1 VEVLGPAPCP
11 LARLRERWRFQVLVK
26 GPDPAAVRETA
37 RAIATVASRLSDPLQ
52 AVVDL
57 RPQNML

>member
-1 VEVLGPAPCP
+1 
-11 LARLRERWRFQVLVK
+11 VK
-26 GPDPAAVRETA
+26 GADPDAVRETA
-37 RAIATVASRLSDPLQ
+37 RAIAAVAARLSDPLQ

>member
-1 VEVLGPAPCP
+1 VLGPAPAP
-11 LARLRERWRFQVLVK
+11 LSRLRGRFRQQVLVK
-26 GPDPAAVRETA
+26 GADPAAVREAA
-37 RAIATVASRLSDPLQ
+37 RAMGAVAARLSAPLQ